1 MAVSSLRI
9 AALATL
15 PALLLAGCT
24 TVSPEAKVRAKL
36 IEAGLSPR
44 MSGCMA
50 EKMVDRLSTDQLRQL
65 KSFSS
70 VPRADMRDMTV
81 DRFIH
86 KLRALNDPE
95 IFSVTSRAA
104 LSCAIAG

>member
-9 AALATL
+9 AAFAAV
-15 PALLLAGCT
+15 PALLLAGCA
-24 TVSPEAKVRAKL
+24 TVSPEAKVRSSL
-36 IEAGLSPR
+36 MEAGLSPR

-50 EKMVDRLSTDQLRQL
+50 ERMVDRLSIGQLRQL

-70 VPRADMRDMTV
+70 VRNADMRDMTV
-81 DRFIH
+81 DRFLF
-86 KLRALNDPE
+86 KLRALEDPE